1 MARCKRTDERYCL
14 YDRMHRDYG
23 YTKAFVNKLVRLLKT
38 ARGWREF
45 FGEEPR
51 CKESE
56 DGSGGLAAV

>member
-1 MARCKRTDERYCL
+1 M

-51 CKESE
+51 YKESG